1 MEKSIILR
9 GLGFGAVGG
18 LLSFIFGWIFV
29 EPVINRAISYEEG
42 RGEAQAAIDAAAG
55 VHAHHE
61 GAELFSRFAQANAG
75 LALGVIGFGVAMG
88 ALFAVAYVVAIGRV
102 GNLSPRG
109 QALSVAGGLFLVLY
123 VVPFLKFPANPPA
136 ASAEGTIKERTGY
149 FVLMIVVAAIALTVA
164 LWVGRA
170 LAERWETWTATLVAA
185 AVFVVLVGLVMA
197 VTPGF
202 VEAPQPLLDANGTIV
217 YPGFPA
223 HDLYLFRLYSFLT
236 QAIMWATIGIGFATV
251 VGRKTLNSQAATTG

>member
-9 GLGFGAVGG
+9 GLGFGALGG

-29 EPVINRAISYEEG
+29 EPVINRAIAYEDG
-42 RGEAQAAIDAAAG
+42 RGEVQAALDAAAG
-55 VHAHHE
+55 VHVHHE

-75 LALGVIGFGVAMG
+75 LALGVIGFGIAMG
-88 ALFAVAYVVAIGRV
+88 ALFSVAYVVAMGRV

-109 QALSVAGGLFLVLY
+109 LALSVAGGLFLVLY

-149 FVLMIVVAAIALTVA
+149 FVLMILVAAIALAAA
-164 LWVGRA
+164 LWVGRKLTA
-170 LAERWETWTATLVAA
+170 RMDTWSATLLAA

-197 VTPGF
+197 ITPGF
-202 VEAPQPLLDANGTIV
+202 VEAPQPLLDADGKIV

-223 HDLYLFRLYSFLT
+223 HDLYLFRLYSFTT

-251 VGRKTLNSQAATTG
+251 ISRKPVDTPAAV

>member
-9 GLGFGAVGG
+9 GLGFGAWGG

-42 RGEAQAAIDAAAG
+42 RGEAQSALDEAAG
-55 VHAHHE
+55 VHARHE
-61 GAELFSRFAQANAG
+61 GAELFSRLAQANAG
-75 LALGVIGFGVAMG
+75 LALGVIGFGIAMG

-102 GNLSPRG
+102 GNLSPRA
-109 QALSVAGGLFLVLY
+109 QALAVAGGLFLVLY

-149 FVLMIVVAAIALTVA
+149 FVLMIVVAAIALAVA
-164 LWVGRA
+164 LWVGRK
-170 LAERWETWTATLVAA
+170 LSQRVDTWTATLAAA
-185 AVFVVLVGLVMA
+185 AVFVVLVGLVIA

-202 VEAPQPLLDANGTIV
+202 VEAPQPLLDADGKIV

-223 HDLYLFRLYSFLT
+223 HDLYLFRLYSFTT

-251 VGRKTLNSQAATTG
+251 IGRKPVNAEAAVTG